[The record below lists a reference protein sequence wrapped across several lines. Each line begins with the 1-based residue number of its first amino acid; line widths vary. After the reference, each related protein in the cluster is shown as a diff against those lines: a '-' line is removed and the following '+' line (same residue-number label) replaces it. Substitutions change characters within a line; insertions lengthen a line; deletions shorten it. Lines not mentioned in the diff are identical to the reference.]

1 MAEAAELLQALA
13 SEEHIAVCEDETT
26 GTAPQHSTSCTQFSE
41 PDLEPTAKK
50 RPNHHM
56 GPIDLSYEQDSQ
68 RRCKS
73 FFKRRK
79 TIFDKANQLT
89 SICGAS
95 VSIKL
100 KSKAGHV
107 YEYRSGEFQPDGL
120 PGVPMVSLQHGP
132 TPRGRPRKT
141 PVHSEDSATC
151 RDPQA
156 SSSFSLYQPQSKKAP
171 CAVCKKADS
180 YLACQKPGCSF
191 WAHARCLGF
200 VAMTPTDMSNVKFF
214 CPKHIPAS

>member
-1 MAEAAELLQALA
+1 MARHLRSQDAEEQITVCDDEA
-13 SEEHIAVCEDETT
+13 
-26 GTAPQHSTSCTQFSE
+26 TAPEHSISCAQSTE
-41 PDLEPTAKK
+41 PVLESPPKK
-50 RPNHHM
+50 RHPNHHV
-56 GPIDLSYEQDSQ
+56 GPIDLSYEEDSQ

-95 VSIKL
+95 VSIML
-100 KSKAGHV
+100 KSQAGHL
-107 YEYRSGEFQPDGL
+107 YEYRSGEFQPDGVA
-120 PGVPMVSLQHGP
+120 GMPMISVQQGP

-141 PVHSEDSATC
+141 PAKSKNDESEQDEQAGTC
-151 RDPQA
+151 
-156 SSSFSLYQPQSKKAP
+156 SSSSACHQPIGKKTP
-171 CAVCKKADS
+171 CAVCKKRNTW
-180 YLACQKPGCSF
+180 LACQKPGCNF

-200 VAMTPTDMSNVKFF
+200 VALAPTDMSNVKFF